1 MARRVVRDDYFN
13 HFRQRE
19 GGGGDYSREVIN
31 RGTAITQGNMVLK
44 LPDTRNIHK
53 ILKIPEKRR

>member
-1 MARRVVRDDYFN
+1 MARRVVRGDYFN
-13 HFRQRE
+13 HFGQR
-19 GGGGDYSREVIN
+19 GGDYSREVIN
-31 RGTAITQGNMVLK
+31 RGTAIIQGNMVLK

>member
-1 MARRVVRDDYFN
+1 MARRVVRGDYFN
-13 HFRQRE
+13 HFRQ
-19 GGGGDYSREVIN
+19 GGGGGGAYWRGVVN
-31 RGTAITQGNMVLK
+31 RGMAIIQGNMVLK

>member
-1 MARRVVRDDYFN
+1 MARRVVRDNYFN
-13 HFRQRE
+13 HFRQR